1 MVWKVAA
8 KFRNRKKKELKCK
21 EMSASRVKF
30 VSSGQNTPHM
40 WDNIE
45 ITDVFSLKA

>member
-1 MVWKVAA
+1 MVWKVGV
-8 KFRNRKKKELKCK
+8 KFRKKRGLKCK